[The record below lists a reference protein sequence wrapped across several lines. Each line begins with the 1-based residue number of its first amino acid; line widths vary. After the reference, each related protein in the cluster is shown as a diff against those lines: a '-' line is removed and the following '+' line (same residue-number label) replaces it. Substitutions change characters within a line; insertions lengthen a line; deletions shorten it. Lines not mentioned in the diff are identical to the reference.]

1 MDYEPLYDSPL
12 AGLPLHNDTAIS
24 DPGYMG
30 HSVKELECPVC
41 KRTFICYSED
51 HVYTIPNPD
60 PRMRRIKVC
69 SWHCMRQW
77 EKEQD
82 QLDKTPDL
90 PELTLEEQRAFDR
103 LQKCREKVLLYQK
116 KMRTYQSMRCQW
128 LHHQQEAEELL
139 RALLE
144 QRNAGG
150 LLKTLIKQCH

>member
-1 MDYEPLYDSPL
+1 MNYEPLYDSPL
-12 AGLPLHNDTAIS
+12 AGLPLHNDASIM

-69 SWHCMRQW
+69 SWHCMRRW
-77 EKEQD
+77 EREQD
-82 QLDKTPDL
+82 QLAKTPDI
-90 PELTLEEQRAFDR
+90 PELTPEEQHAYDR
-103 LQKCREKVLLYQK
+103 LKKCREKVQFYQK
-116 KMRTYQSMRCQW
+116 KMRMYQQMRATWQR
-128 LHHQQEAEELL
+128 HQQEAEELL
-139 RALLE
+139 RELME
-144 QRNAGG
+144 QRHAEG